1 MRASLLALRHAVFGA
16 IGASV
21 VIGCQGDVTI
31 VDGSGSGGSGATGS
45 TSASKAV
52 ASVSTGVTTGSSM
65 SLCQNPQP
73 ILNADGQPTPYV
85 QCADGAIDRPGG
97 GSCDPTINHQQCQG
111 TEGFLE
117 CMQDSDCKDAP
128 NGHCV
133 HQPSIEVAG
142 DYCGCVY
149 SCVTDKE
156 CGGSGVCACADIV
169 TGLGY
174 AQCVSNNC
182 MTNADCPTG
191 ECGLSSYDDGCARVV
206 LVACR
211 TTDDI
216 CRTSGQCEVGECAP
230 KYTDNQPY
238 GCQTPNCAIGRPLLV
253 DGVAR
258 VASTRPRGDWSSTG
272 AASRAPVSRAFPLR
286 EPGAPAPMP
295 GDATALDAAVR
306 EAAAAHYL
314 TIARLEHASIASFSR
329 FALSL
334 LAIGAPAE
342 LVREAQAAAI
352 DEIDHARAA
361 FAIAS
366 EFALVELGPDVLADA
381 LAPLS
386 TDLAAIVE
394 ALVEEGCVGETV
406 GVAEALAIADRASD
420 RKIAAH
426 HRKVAADEQRHAEL
440 AWRTLGWLLEQ
451 DATLVDVARASF
463 ARAIDAMS
471 APVAPSLAAPEL
483 GLLGGRA
490 VTDVRREALRLVV
503 APARDAL
510 VERSD
515 RRDS

>member
-16 IGASV
+16 IGVSV
-21 VIGCQGDVTI
+21 VVGCGGNVTV

-45 TSASKAV
+45 TSVTKGASTNGV
-52 ASVSTGVTTGSSM
+52 TTGVTTGSSM
-65 SLCQNPQP
+65 NQCVDPKP
-73 ILNADGQPTPYV
+73 ILNGDGTPTPYAI
-85 QCADGAIDRPGG
+85 CADGAIDRPGG

-117 CMQDSDCKDAP
+117 CMNDSDCTDAP

-149 SCVTDKE
+149 SCATDKE
-156 CGGSGVCACADIV
+156 CGGTGVCACADIV

-174 AQCVSNNC
+174 AQCVPNNC
-182 MTNADCPTG
+182 MTNGECPSG
-191 ECGLSSYDDGCARVV
+191 ECGLSTYDDGCSRVV

-211 TTDDI
+211 TSQDI
-216 CRTSGQCEVGECAP
+216 CRTTGQCAAGECAP
-230 KYTDNQPY
+230 QYIDNQPY

-253 DGVAR
+253 EGVAR
-258 VASTRPRGDWSSTG
+258 VANTRARSDWGRMEAPMDTLRLSPPEPR
-272 AASRAPVSRAFPLR
+272 RL
-286 EPGAPAPMP
+286 PGALRPE
-295 GDATALDAAVR
+295 VR
-306 EAAAAHYL
+306 EAAAQHYL

-334 LAIGAPAE
+334 MAIGAPAE
-342 LVREAQAAAI
+342 LVRDAQAAAI
-352 DEIDHARAA
+352 DEVDHARAA

-366 EFALVELGPDVLADA
+366 ELAGADLGPDVLRDA

-386 TDLAAIVE
+386 TDLASIVE

-406 GVAEALAIADRASD
+406 GVAEALAIAERATDRAL
-420 RKIAAH
+420 AAH

-440 AWRTLGWLLEQ
+440 AWRTLQWLLEG
-451 DATLVDVARASF
+451 DASLRDVARAAF
-463 ARAIDAMS
+463 ARAIDGMRAS
-471 APVAPSLAAPEL
+471 VAPSLAAPEL

-490 VTDVRREALRLVV
+490 VTAVRREALRLVV
-503 APARDAL
+503 EPARDAL
-510 VERSD
+510 LRTTD
-515 RRDS
+515 RRAS